1 MTKKFNDNS
10 RFLGLVVCLLTC
22 IIFSSTLIKHWP
34 QNSEINEIKFLI
46 SKGETL
52 TDISKKLYRMDIISN
67 MTMFKIAVQLKGLAS
82 KLPTG
87 NFKIK
92 NFKTNNDIIKQ
103 LVNGKPITKKVTLL
117 EGWSAIK
124 TVAYLSN
131 TMNFKKDS
139 LTALLTDKKF
149 INSIGFDGSNLEGYL
164 FPDTYYFFEGETYNS
179 IIKRLY
185 LEYTKFWNKEHLSQ
199 LKLLRMTKQDITTLA
214 SIIEGEAM
222 IDAEREVISSVYHN
236 RLKIGMKLQA
246 DPTVQ
251 YVIKDGPRRLLN
263 KDLLIDSP
271 YNTYMNKGLP
281 PGPIN
286 SPGYKSLK
294 AALYPSNDDYL
305 YFVARGDGHHTFS
318 KNEKGHLKAKK
329 IFQKIRRNVKKEQS
343 K

>member
-10 RFLGLVVCLLTC
+10 KFLGLVVCLLTC
-22 IIFSSTLIKHWP
+22 TIFISTSIKHWP

-46 SKGETL
+46 SRGETL
-52 TDISKKLYRMDIISN
+52 TDISKNLYKMDIISN
-67 MTMFKIAVQLKGLAS
+67 MTMFKISVQLKGLAS

-87 NFKIK
+87 YFSLK

-103 LVNGKPITKKVTLL
+103 LVNGKPITKKVTIL
-117 EGWSAIK
+117 EGWSASK
-124 TVAYLSN
+124 TVAHLSK
-131 TMNFKKDS
+131 TMNFEKNS
-139 LTALLTDKKF
+139 LTTLLIDKKF
-149 INSIGFDGSNLEGYL
+149 LDLIDFEGNNLEGYL
-164 FPDTYYFFEGETYNS
+164 FPDTYYFFEGETPNS
-179 IIKRLY
+179 IVKRLY
-185 LEYTKFWNKEHLSQ
+185 LEYTKFWNQEHLSQ
-199 LKLLRMTKQDITTLA
+199 LKLIGMTKQDITTLA

-222 IDAEREVISSVYHN
+222 IDTEREVISSVYHN
-236 RLKIGMKLQA
+236 RLRIGMKLQA

-263 KDLLIDSP
+263 KDLLLDSP

-294 AALYPSNDDYL
+294 AALYPSNDNYL
-305 YFVARGDGHHTFS
+305 YFVAREDGFHTFS
-318 KNEKGHLKAKK
+318 KNKEEDLKAKK
-329 IFQKIRRNVKKEQS
+329 IFQKIRRKVKKEQS